1 MAPKL
6 IDRVKELSKS
16 SHDAAKQLEVTVSD
30 LEKIHFGGGSSVPK
44 GPMAKLGRGFQTFKV
59 NVYDKDKELFDKLKS
74 GQSPKYMVIA
84 CSDSRVDPAIILGLK
99 VGDAFVVRN
108 IANLVP
114 AWEPKCGN
122 PSVASALEYAV
133 KHLHV
138 EHIVVVGHRKCG
150 GIEALVVTEEDKGT
164 HDFIEKWMEIAQPA
178 RTVTKAIVGKES
190 VDEQCK
196 FCEKESVN
204 VSLSNLLT
212 YPWIKEKVIGNKLSL
227 HGGYYDF
234 VKGYFQTW
242 DLDIN
247 VGHSQKF

>member
-1 MAPKL
+1 
-6 IDRVKELSKS
+6 
-16 SHDAAKQLEVTVSD
+16 
-30 LEKIHFGGGSSVPK
+30 
-44 GPMAKLGRGFQTFKV
+44 
-59 NVYDKDKELFDKLKS
+59 
-74 GQSPKYMVIA
+74 
-84 CSDSRVDPAIILGLK
+84 
-99 VGDAFVVRN
+99 
-108 IANLVP
+108 
-114 AWEPKCGN
+114 
-122 PSVASALEYAV
+122 
-133 KHLHV
+133 
-138 EHIVVVGHRKCG
+138 
-150 GIEALVVTEEDKGT
+150 
-164 HDFIEKWMEIAQPA
+164 MEIAQPA

>member
-1 MAPKL
+1 MRLPVL
-6 IDRVKELSKS
+6 I
-16 SHDAAKQLEVTVSD
+16 QLLGRDVTVCGD
-30 LEKIHFGGGSSVPK
+30 SSIEGWFV
-44 GPMAKLGRGFQTFKV
+44 LLQ
-59 NVYDKDKELFDKLKS
+59 
-74 GQSPKYMVIA
+74 YMVIA

-164 HDFIEKWMEIAQPA
+164 Q
-178 RTVTKAIVGKES
+178 
-190 VDEQCK
+190 
-196 FCEKESVN
+196 
-204 VSLSNLLT
+204 
-212 YPWIKEKVIGNKLSL
+212 
-227 HGGYYDF
+227 
-234 VKGYFQTW
+234 
-242 DLDIN
+242 
-247 VGHSQKF
+247 